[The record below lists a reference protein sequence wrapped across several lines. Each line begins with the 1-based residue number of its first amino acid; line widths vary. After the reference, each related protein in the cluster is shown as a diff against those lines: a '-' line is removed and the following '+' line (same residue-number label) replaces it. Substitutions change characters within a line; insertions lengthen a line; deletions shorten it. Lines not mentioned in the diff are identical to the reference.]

1 MKNYLDE
8 LNTEQKKAVEH
19 INGPLMVIAGAGSG
33 KTRVLTYRIVHLLN
47 NNISPFKILAL
58 TFTNK
63 AAKEMKNRI
72 EEIVGGSIASSLW
85 MGTFHSVFSRILRIE
100 SAKLN
105 YPQNFTI
112 YDSEDSKSLIRS
124 IIKELN
130 LDKDHYKVS
139 VILNR
144 ISSLKNNF
152 ITSKTYQ
159 NHSDLIQ
166 TDKISKRP
174 DFERIY
180 RIYEQ
185 RCVKASAMDFDDLL
199 INTYFLLDN
208 FPEALIKYQNKFQY
222 ILIDEYQD
230 TNHVQYLIIKK
241 LAALNEN
248 ICVVG
253 DDAQSIYSFRG
264 AKIENILNFKNDY
277 PDFKS
282 YKLEQNYRST
292 STIVETANSLIDFNE
307 NQIKKTVWTE
317 NETGE
322 KIIICKCNSDN
333 DEGRL
338 VANTIFEIKL
348 REQVFPKDFAVL
360 YRTNA
365 QSRSIEEALRK
376 RNIPYKIYGGLSFYQ
391 RKEIKDILAYCRLTI
406 NANDEEALKRIINY
420 PSRGIG
426 NTTIQKI
433 ITTSN
438 NLNISIWELINNLNN
453 YEHTINK
460 GTCKKIQDF
469 SALISSYTSQL
480 ETKDAYFLAEHIA
493 KSSGVFNDLYN
504 DKSPEGV
511 SRFEN
516 IQELLNGL
524 KDFCE
529 NNEENLLANYMQDV
543 ALLTNQDNETKED
556 YNKVTLMTVHAAKGL
571 EFPYVFVVGLEQNLF
586 PSLLASDSQENLEEE
601 RRLFYV
607 AITRAEKRLFLSHT
621 STRFK
626 WGNYIF
632 CEPSQFLSEIDEKHI
647 TTKQIAS
654 KKDKKPKTNF
664 NYNFRKSKPKLENNI
679 TPPKGFKKLNKNIQ
693 ISNISP
699 SDLNNIQN
707 GMHVKHYKFG
717 KGKIIEISGE
727 NFDKKATIF
736 FENIG
741 QKQLLLRFAKLEIL
755 KN

>member
-1 MKNYLDE
+1 MNNYLNQ
-8 LNTEQKKAVEH
+8 LNPEQKKAVEH
-19 INGPLMVIAGAGSG
+19 LDGPLMVIAGAGSG
-33 KTRVLTYRIVHLLN
+33 KTRVLTYRIVHLLQKN
-47 NNISPFKILAL
+47 VSPFKILAL

-63 AAKEMKNRI
+63 AAKEMRSRI
-72 EEIVGGSIASSLW
+72 DEVVGTTISSNLW

-100 SAKLN
+100 SEKLN

-112 YDSEDSKSLIRS
+112 YDTEDSKSLLRS

-130 LDKDHYKVS
+130 LEKDHYKVS

-152 ITSKTYQ
+152 ISSKNYSKYHELVQ
-159 NHSDLIQ
+159 G
-166 TDKISKRP
+166 DKIAKRP
-174 DFERIY
+174 DFERVY
-180 RIYEQ
+180 RMYDQ
-185 RCVKASAMDFDDLL
+185 RCFKSSAMDFDDLL
-199 INTYFLLDN
+199 LKTHYLLDN
-208 FPEALIKYQNKFQY
+208 HPESLLKYQNKFQY

-277 PDFKS
+277 PDYKS

-307 NQIKKTVWTE
+307 NQIKKTVWTD
-317 NETGE
+317 NEKGE
-322 KIIICKCNSDN
+322 KIILCKCNSDS

-376 RNIPYKIYGGLSFYQ
+376 KNIPYKIYGGLSFYQ

-406 NANDEEALKRIINY
+406 NPNDEEAFKRVINY

-426 NTTIQKI
+426 NTTLQKI
-433 ITTSN
+433 IAISN
-438 NLNISIWELINNLNN
+438 NSNVGIWDLINNLDNF
-453 YEHTINK
+453 EHSISK
-460 GTCKKIQDF
+460 GTSKKINEF
-469 SALISSYTSQL
+469 ASLIKSYISL
-480 ETKDAYFLAEHIA
+480 LNKYDAYSLAEHIA
-493 KSSGVFNDLYN
+493 KSSGVFNDLYH

-529 NNEENLLANYMQDV
+529 SNDESLLSHYMRDV
-543 ALLTNQDNETKED
+543 ALLTNQDNEKKED
-556 YNKVTLMTVHAAKGL
+556 FNKVTLMTVHAAKGL

-586 PSLLASDSQENLEEE
+586 PSLLSSDSQESLEEE

-621 STRFK
+621 TNRFR

-632 CEPSQFLSEIDEKHI
+632 CEPSQFLSELDERHI
-647 TTKQIAS
+647 IKKEAETKKE
-654 KKDKKPKTNF
+654 KKISRNFNFQNTKPK
-664 NYNFRKSKPKLENNI
+664 KSNNI
-679 TPPKGFKKLNKNIQ
+679 NPPVGFKKVNKKLNATKVSNADLSKLKNGAI
-693 ISNISP
+693 
-699 SDLNNIQN
+699 
-707 GMHVKHYKFG
+707 VKHDKFG
-717 KGKIIEISGE
+717 KGKVIEISGD
-727 NFDKKATIF
+727 NFDKKAKIL
-736 FENIG
+736 FENFG
-741 QKQLLLRFAKLEIL
+741 EKQLLLRFAKIEIV
-755 KN
+755 KS

>member
-1 MKNYLDE
+1 MNNYLNQ
-8 LNTEQKKAVEH
+8 LNPEQKKAVEH
-19 INGPLMVIAGAGSG
+19 LDGPLMVIAGAGSG
-33 KTRVLTYRIVHLLN
+33 KTRVLTYRIVHLLQKN
-47 NNISPFKILAL
+47 VSPFKILAL

-63 AAKEMKNRI
+63 AAKEMRSRI
-72 EEIVGGSIASSLW
+72 DEVVGTTISSNLW

-100 SAKLN
+100 SEKLN

-112 YDSEDSKSLIRS
+112 YDTEDSKSLLRS

-130 LDKDHYKVS
+130 LEKDHYKVS

-152 ITSKTYQ
+152 ISSKNYSKY
-159 NHSDLIQ
+159 HELIQ
-166 TDKISKRP
+166 GDKIAKRP
-174 DFERIY
+174 DFERVY
-180 RIYEQ
+180 RMYDQ
-185 RCVKASAMDFDDLL
+185 RCFKSSAMDFDDLL
-199 INTYFLLDN
+199 LKTHYLLDN
-208 FPEALIKYQNKFQY
+208 HPESLLKYQNKFQY

-277 PDFKS
+277 PDYKS

-307 NQIKKTVWTE
+307 NQIKKTVWTD
-317 NETGE
+317 NEKGE
-322 KIIICKCNSDN
+322 KIILCKCNSDS

-376 RNIPYKIYGGLSFYQ
+376 KNIPYKIYGGLSFYQ

-406 NANDEEALKRIINY
+406 NPNDEEAFKRVINY

-426 NTTIQKI
+426 NTTLQKI
-433 ITTSN
+433 IATSN
-438 NLNISIWELINNLNN
+438 NSNVGIWDLINNLDNF
-453 YEHTINK
+453 EHSINK
-460 GTCKKIQDF
+460 GTSKKINEF
-469 SALISSYTSQL
+469 ASLIKSYISL
-480 ETKDAYFLAEHIA
+480 LNKYDAYYLAEHIA
-493 KSSGVFNDLYN
+493 KSSGIFNDLYH

-529 NNEENLLANYMQDV
+529 SNDESLLSHYMRDV
-543 ALLTNQDNETKED
+543 ALLTNQDNEKKED
-556 YNKVTLMTVHAAKGL
+556 FNKVTLMTVHAAKGL

-586 PSLLASDSQENLEEE
+586 PSLLSSDSQESLEEE

-621 STRFK
+621 TNRFR

-632 CEPSQFLSEIDEKHI
+632 CEPSQFLSELDEKHI
-647 TTKQIAS
+647 IKKEAETKKEKKISRNFNFQNTKQKNTNKI
-654 KKDKKPKTNF
+654 KP
-664 NYNFRKSKPKLENNI
+664 PI
-679 TPPKGFKKLNKNIQ
+679 GFKKVNKKLNISK
-693 ISNISP
+693 ISND
-699 SDLNNIQN
+699 DLSKLKN
-707 GMHVKHYKFG
+707 GAIVKHNKFG
-717 KGKIIEISGE
+717 KGKVIEISGD
-727 NFDKKATIF
+727 NFDKKAKIL
-736 FENIG
+736 FENFG
-741 QKQLLLRFAKLEIL
+741 EKQLLLRFAKIEIV
-755 KN
+755 KS

>member
-1 MKNYLDE
+1 MKNYLNQ
-8 LNTEQKKAVEH
+8 LNPEQKKAVEH
-19 INGPLMVIAGAGSG
+19 LDGPLMVIAGAGSG
-33 KTRVLTYRIVHLLN
+33 KTRVLTYRIVHLLQKN
-47 NNISPFKILAL
+47 VSPFKILAL

-63 AAKEMKNRI
+63 AAKEMRSRI
-72 EEIVGGSIASSLW
+72 DEVVGTTISSNLW

-100 SAKLN
+100 SEKLN

-112 YDSEDSKSLIRS
+112 YDTEDSKSLLRS

-130 LDKDHYKVS
+130 LEKDHYKVS

-152 ITSKTYQ
+152 ISSKNYSKY
-159 NHSDLIQ
+159 HELIQ
-166 TDKISKRP
+166 GDKIAKRP
-174 DFERIY
+174 DFERVY
-180 RIYEQ
+180 RMYDQ
-185 RCVKASAMDFDDLL
+185 RCFKSSAMDFDDLL
-199 INTYFLLDN
+199 LKTHYLLDN
-208 FPEALIKYQNKFQY
+208 HPESLLKYQNKFQY

-277 PDFKS
+277 PDYKS

-307 NQIKKTVWTE
+307 NQIKKTVWTD
-317 NETGE
+317 NEKGE
-322 KIIICKCNSDN
+322 KIILCKCNSDS

-376 RNIPYKIYGGLSFYQ
+376 KNIPYKIYGGLSFYQ

-406 NANDEEALKRIINY
+406 NPNDEEAFKRVINY

-426 NTTIQKI
+426 NTTLQKI
-433 ITTSN
+433 IATSN
-438 NLNISIWELINNLNN
+438 NSNVGIWDLINNLDNF
-453 YEHTINK
+453 EHSINK
-460 GTCKKIQDF
+460 GTSKKINEF
-469 SALISSYTSQL
+469 ASLIKSYISL
-480 ETKDAYFLAEHIA
+480 LNKYDAYYLAEHIA
-493 KSSGVFNDLYN
+493 KSSGIFNDLYH

-529 NNEENLLANYMQDV
+529 SNDESLLSHYMRDV
-543 ALLTNQDNETKED
+543 ALLTNQDNEKKED
-556 YNKVTLMTVHAAKGL
+556 FNKVTLMTVHAAKGL
-571 EFPYVFVVGLEQNLF
+571 EFPYVFVVGLEHNLF
-586 PSLLASDSQENLEEE
+586 PSLLSSDSQESLEEE

-621 STRFK
+621 TNRFR

-632 CEPSQFLSEIDEKHI
+632 CEPSQFLSELDEKHI
-647 TTKQIAS
+647 IKKEAETKKEKKISRNFNFQNTKQKNTNKI
-654 KKDKKPKTNF
+654 KP
-664 NYNFRKSKPKLENNI
+664 PI
-679 TPPKGFKKLNKNIQ
+679 GFKKVNKKLNISK
-693 ISNISP
+693 ISND
-699 SDLNNIQN
+699 DLSKLKN
-707 GMHVKHYKFG
+707 GAIVKHNKFG
-717 KGKIIEISGE
+717 KGKVIEISGD
-727 NFDKKATIF
+727 NFDKKAKIL
-736 FENIG
+736 FENFG
-741 QKQLLLRFAKLEIL
+741 EKQLLLRFAKIEIV
-755 KN
+755 KS